1 MAQAIL
7 ITSGKGGTGKS
18 VVCAGLGEA
27 LVRQGK
33 KVLLL
38 EGSHRSLDVLFDVA
52 DSIVFD
58 FSDIVDQNCELTDA
72 MVEIGETGLLK
83 LICAPVA
90 QTVPVDAD
98 LCRDFVETVEPYFDY
113 ILIEVDGLDAM
124 TLSAYASAVSRA
136 VLVCTPD
143 RISARTARVV
153 SDALFAENV
162 PDIRL
167 CVNNLPRE
175 FERQRQIPDLD
186 WLIDNVCAQLMAVIP
201 YDRTLFHAP
210 IGQSINLSNVSKM
223 IFDNFAQRILGNYID
238 LLIE

>member
-33 KVLLL
+33 RVLLL
-38 EGSHRSLDVLFDVA
+38 EGSHRSLDVLLDVA
-52 DSIVFD
+52 DRIVFD
-58 FSDIVDQNCELTDA
+58 FSDVADQNCDLADA
-72 MVEIGETGLLK
+72 MVEIGESGLLK

-90 QTVPVDAD
+90 ETVEVDSD
-98 LCRDFVETVEPYFDY
+98 LCRDFVQTMDPHFDY
-113 ILIEVDGLDAM
+113 ILIEVDGMDRE

-136 VLVCTPD
+136 ILVSTPD
-143 RISARTARVV
+143 RVSARTARVV

-167 CVNNLPRE
+167 CVNSLPRD

-186 WLIDNVCAQLMAVIP
+186 WLIDNVCAQLIAVLP
-201 YDRTLFHAP
+201 YDRSVYSAS
-210 IGQSINLSNVSKM
+210 IGHSINLSNVSKM